1 MTSVSIL
8 PSDRNNPLELKNTSR
23 MELQKSKISE
33 YQNKKGYLYE
43 DDNEAVDQFNKK
55 VYYENNINQ
64 IIDSDPLGLRRI

>member
-8 PSDRNNPLELKNTSR
+8 PSDRKNLLELKNTSR

-33 YQNKKGYLYE
+33 YRNKKGYLYE